1 MSVEHFL
8 DTNVFVYLFDETNDY
23 KRGRAVRLVQ
33 ESLANETGCI
43 SYQVV
48 QETINVITR
57 KLKATPERAR
67 QILEDTLI
75 PLWRVN
81 PTRTLYQRGLDL
93 QTRYRFSFYDS
104 LIVAAALEAGCH
116 TLCSEDLK
124 HGQQIEGLTITNPFK
139 NTSSAIGKN
148 GRKRRPRV

>member
-1 MSVEHFL
+1 MSVENFL
-8 DTNVFVYLFDETNDY
+8 DTNILVYLFDEVDNE
-23 KRGRAVRLVQ
+23 KRETAEHLVQ
-33 ESLANETGCI
+33 QALHSETGCI

-57 KLKATPERAR
+57 KLNAPPEKAR
-67 QILEDTLI
+67 QLLNHILT

-104 LIVAAALEAGCH
+104 LIVAAALEAGCK
-116 TLCSEDLK
+116 TLYSEDLR
-124 HGQQIEGLTITNPFK
+124 HGQQIEGVTITNPFR
-139 NTSSAIGKN
+139 T
-148 GRKRRPRV
+148 

>member
-8 DTNVFVYLFDETNDY
+8 DTNVFVYLFDETNDH

-33 ESLANETGCI
+33 ESLVNETGCI

-48 QETINVITR
+48 QETINVIIR
-57 KLKATPERAR
+57 KLNATPEKAR
-67 QILEDTLI
+67 QILDDTLI

-81 PTRTLYQRGLDL
+81 PTLMLYQRSLDL

-116 TLCSEDLK
+116 TLYSEDLT
-124 HGQQIEGLTITNPFK
+124 HSQQIEGLTVTNPFR
-139 NTSSAIGKN
+139 T
-148 GRKRRPRV
+148 

>member
-8 DTNVFVYLFDETNDY
+8 DTNVLVYLFDETNDH
-23 KRGRAVRLVQ
+23 KREKAVRLVQ
-33 ESLANETGCI
+33 ESLENETGCI

-57 KLKATPERAR
+57 KLNATPEKAR
-67 QILEDTLI
+67 QILEDTLM

-81 PTRTLYQRGLDL
+81 PTRTLYQRSLNL

-104 LIVAAALEAGCH
+104 LIVAAALEAGCKS
-116 TLCSEDLK
+116 LFSEDLQD
-124 HGQQIEGLTITNPFK
+124 GQQIEGVTITNPFR
-139 NTSSAIGKN
+139 T
-148 GRKRRPRV
+148 